1 MCDSPDPY
9 GAAER
14 DESDEQGSLSD
25 EAEAYAE
32 ATGLAETTPGWEDDD
47 TDDEGDDR
55 PFDEMSTIPAIE
67 RDTIRMEVAV
77 DVSDMDDKDKEA
89 INKLSRL
96 YENAFQEVVDKNRDY
111 SFSFLRTGQK
121 LAETPAVPFDDPARA
136 QAFGLLTRQGDKR
149 ERLIEN
155 VYGNG
160 DASVSDTP
168 DVTAVENANYYFF
181 LAFVLRHP
189 DLAAEL

>member
-1 MCDSPDPY
+1 MSDSADPY

-14 DESDEQGSLSD
+14 DEQEPPE
-25 EAEAYAE
+25 EAQNYA
-32 ATGLAETTPGWEDDD
+32 AMAEGYQERADDA
-47 TDDEGDDR
+47 ER
-55 PFDEMSTIPAIE
+55 PFDEMSTIPATE
-67 RDTIRMEVAV
+67 RDTVRMEVAV

-189 DLAAEL
+189 DLATEL